1 MSSHKSIIDFL
12 DYIDSHLSPRS
23 HVKGGTNATE
33 PYQSYKSILDNI
45 YEYVSFVFINDE
57 KNKKELEKSIE
68 ELNRCKKYRNELCG
82 KEEYVDISRTP
93 IQKEEPEYEKVEEK
107 MGVLLRKG
115 EELE

>member
-1 MSSHKSIIDFL
+1 MNSHKSIIEFL
-12 DYIDSHLSPRS
+12 DYIESHLSNS
-23 HVKGGTNATE
+23 SSMKGGNNATE
-33 PYQSYKSILDNI
+33 PYESYKRILDNI

-68 ELNRCKKYRNELCG
+68 ELNHCKKYRNELCG
-82 KEEYVDISRTP
+82 KEENVDISRTP
-93 IQKEEPEYEKVEEK
+93 IPKEEPEYEKVEEK